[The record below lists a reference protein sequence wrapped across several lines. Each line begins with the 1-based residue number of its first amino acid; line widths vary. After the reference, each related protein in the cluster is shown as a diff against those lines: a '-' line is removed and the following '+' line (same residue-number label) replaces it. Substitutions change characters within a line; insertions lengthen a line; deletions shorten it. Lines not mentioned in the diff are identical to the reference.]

1 MEVDPVQSEPVISE
15 AEQGNPSM
23 SDHWM
28 SEAGNSSRGSG
39 PEWVRYARVF
49 GTFARNSLV
58 RDMTFRA
65 NFVIE
70 CLSSIGWTL
79 MNVGFYL
86 IIFQFTGSI
95 GADTGWDRERFF
107 LFLATTW
114 FINSIVQAFFMPN
127 AEEFSELI
135 RTGGLDFALLKPIDT
150 QFLISFRRVS
160 WSSLANFLAGLVIAG
175 VALTKL
181 ATREVD
187 PHVPTVTSLLLYVLF
202 CVCGV
207 VIMYSLMICLSAT
220 SIWLGR
226 NQTLYNFW
234 FYITNFSRYPMEIYN
249 RGWGTP
255 MYGFFTFVVPVLV
268 VVNVPARLLAKP
280 IDPRTNEEWLLVGW
294 GLIATVLSVAFSR
307 WVFRRA
313 LSSYRSASS

>member
-1 MEVDPVQSEPVISE
+1 MLTEL
-15 AEQGNPSM
+15 N
-23 SDHWM
+23 
-28 SEAGNSSRGSG
+28 
-39 PEWVRYARVF
+39 RYKRVF
-49 GTFARNSLV
+49 LTFAQNSLV
-58 RDMTFRA
+58 RDMTFRT

-70 CLSSIGWTL
+70 IVSSLGWTL
-79 MNVGFYL
+79 MNVGFYYL
-86 IIFQFTGSI
+86 IFEHTKSI
-95 GADTGWDRERFF
+95 GADTGWDREKFF

-114 FINSIVQAFFMPN
+114 FINSLVQAFFMPN

-160 WSSLANFLAGLVIAG
+160 WSSLANFGAGLIIAG
-175 VALTKL
+175 VSLYEL

-187 PHVPTVTSLLLYVLF
+187 PYVPSFSSVVLYVVF
-202 CVCGV
+202 CGCGV

-249 RGWGTP
+249 RGWGQP
-255 MYGFFTFVVPVLV
+255 LYGLFTFVIPVLV
-268 VVNVPARLLAKP
+268 VVNVPARLLARP
-280 IDPRTNEEWLLVGW
+280 VENPTDGWLVWWALA
-294 GLIATVLSVAFSR
+294 ATVLSIAASR
-307 WVFRRA
+307 WVFRTA
-313 LSSYRSASS
+313 LRSYRSASS